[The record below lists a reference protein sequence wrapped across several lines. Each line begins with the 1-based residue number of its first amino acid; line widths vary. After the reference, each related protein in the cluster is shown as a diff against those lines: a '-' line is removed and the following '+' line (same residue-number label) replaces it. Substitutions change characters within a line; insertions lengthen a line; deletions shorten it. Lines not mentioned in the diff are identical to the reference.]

1 MKSKIL
7 ILGAICTAS
16 SMLASCGGNDN
27 GSSTGST
34 TTPPPTTNSS
44 AMALDTAQV
53 LALAQAT
60 SETSTPFA
68 VNGGALTLTDTSE
81 SSAPITVN

>member
-7 ILGAICTAS
+7 FLGAIGAAAIMVAACHHD
-16 SMLASCGGNDN
+16 NDN
-27 GSSTGST
+27 NSSPPST
-34 TTPPPTTNSS
+34 TTPPSS
-44 AMALDTAQV
+44 TQALDTAQV
-53 LALAQAT
+53 LTLAQAT

-81 SSAPITVN
+81 TSTPVSVNAQ